1 MNIKEITINLIIE
14 DMRFNQQITA
24 LRKLDVEVY
33 FDLDLMNIVAN
44 LMGISQENMTDSWM
58 ELYVTELSKCESF
71 PIEPLGK
78 NLYGL
83 AEEFYETL
91 KNFNFLKLDDDVGGA
106 LS

>member
-1 MNIKEITINLIIE
+1 MNPKEIIISLIIE
-14 DMRFNQQITA
+14 EMRFNQRLAA

-33 FDLDLMNIVAN
+33 FDLGLMNIVAN
-44 LMGISQENMTDSWM
+44 LMGISQENITDSWM

-83 AEEFYETL
+83 AVEFYETL
-91 KNFNFLKLDDDVGGA
+91 KNFNFLKHNDDVGGA